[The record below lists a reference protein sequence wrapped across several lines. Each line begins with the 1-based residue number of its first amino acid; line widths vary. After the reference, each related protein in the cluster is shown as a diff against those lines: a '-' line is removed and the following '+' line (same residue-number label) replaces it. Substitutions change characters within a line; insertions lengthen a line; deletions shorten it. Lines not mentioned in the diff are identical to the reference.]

1 MEISSLKKC
10 SKCGEE
16 KSLSEFQF
24 RKDSNNYQSRCKLC
38 ISKSQKEFRDNN
50 KELVKQRKHLDYLK
64 HKEHILQKSK
74 EYRENNKEAC
84 GQRDKDYYKNN
95 KEKIIQNNKI
105 YVEEHKEEIAQY
117 KHNWNVENKLR
128 LREKD
133 KLEAREK
140 RKDPNY
146 RLLANLRT
154 RLGHAIKDS
163 YKSKRTLELLGCSV
177 EFLKQ
182 HLEKQFTKGMSW
194 ENRGVHGWHIDH
206 IRPCCTFDLTDPK
219 RQEECFNYTN
229 LQPLW
234 EVDNLKKSKKY
245 VV

>member
-1 MEISSLKKC
+1 METRSLKKC

-64 HKEHILQKSK
+64 HKVHVLKKSK
-74 EYRENNKEAC
+74 EYRENNQEKC
-84 GQRDKDYYKNN
+84 NQRDKNYYKNN
-95 KEKIIQNNKI
+95 KEKCIQIQHN
-105 YVEEHKEEIAQY
+105 YAESHKVQIAQY
-117 KHNWNVENKLR
+117 KHDWCIKNKER

-140 RKDPNY
+140 RKNPNY
-146 RLLANLRT
+146 RILCNLRT
-154 RLGHAIKDS
+154 RLGHAIKDN
-163 YKSKRTLELLGCSV
+163 YKSKRTLELLGCSIK
-177 EFLKQ
+177 FLKK
-182 HLEKQFTKGMSW
+182 HLESQFKEGMSW
-194 ENRGVHGWHIDH
+194 DNRGRHGWHIDH
-206 IRPCCTFDLTDPK
+206 IRPCCTYDLSDPK
-219 RQEECFNYTN
+219 QQEVCFNYTN